1 MNVESSPV
9 DENGSIRQD
18 KKNLG
23 KEISSCDTMSTEWL
37 SREDLD
43 RMIKLAE
50 SAVASCQRLIA
61 IGDRATASAALTTTS
76 LESPPPPYLRLRRQ
90 YCQKSSLT
98 LRLRP
103 PQLDTRAT
111 SRRSRS
117 SGLKERPPSHPSAL
131 KGWDA
136 ALSEE
141 EDRRKR
147 RDPVAE
153 TTIKSRSQ
161 VHAGKLLIGPNPY
174 DSGSNPSLAS
184 VNSPSSS
191 GRLLFDFD
199 CRRLCR
205 CRRRPRK
212 RRRHIRQPRAR
223 PPLQSLASVAVIL
236 IASSAAAEG
245 TDAFSFVSP
254 ISPLVRA
261 SEVFAIGLPIYMI
274 TFQKPQPHRRP
285 RSMRSRK
292 VKARDD
298 GRWKWPNQLLKE
310 YKGKLAKVAGS
321 NSPPRQFYVYALYG
335 FVRAQVWFKVTGAMS
350 IKKTKRSIDVLKVN
364 WKYRKC
370 GCGSPSPVI
379 DSSSITSYMDASS

>member
-261 SEVFAIGLPIYMI
+261 SVRVQGKSGNKGTVPKQGFMGKE
-274 TFQKPQPHRRP
+274 QECHRSCNATACNKR
-285 RSMRSRK
+285 
-292 VKARDD
+292 
-298 GRWKWPNQLLKE
+298 LKF
-310 YKGKLAKVAGS
+310 
-321 NSPPRQFYVYALYG
+321 P
-335 FVRAQVWFKVTGAMS
+335 
-350 IKKTKRSIDVLKVN
+350 
-364 WKYRKC
+364 
-370 GCGSPSPVI
+370 
-379 DSSSITSYMDASS
+379 